1 MTGSYWGCSVICGAT
16 LCRGCLG
23 GPRVVVRSCFIREGL
38 GGLWCL
44 GYWILL
50 LRAGL
55 RGSSVSLQAEIV
67 ELSLEASLS
76 GIIGRLPVS
85 DPEVYLLGSM

>member
-1 MTGSYWGCSVICGAT
+1 M
-16 LCRGCLG
+16 
-23 GPRVVVRSCFIREGL
+23 PR
-38 GGLWCL
+38 
-44 GYWILL
+44 LL
-50 LRAGL
+50 DTVAGAGL

-76 GIIGRLPVS
+76 GIIGRLPVA

>member
-1 MTGSYWGCSVICGAT
+1 M
-16 LCRGCLG
+16 
-23 GPRVVVRSCFIREGL
+23 
-38 GGLWCL
+38 WCL

-76 GIIGRLPVS
+76 GIIGRLPVA